1 METILLTCL
10 QAQLLWGRMQNH
22 PKITK
27 QIKNELLYELKL
39 VSPKNCSI
47 NAKPTE
53 RNANLQNK

>member
-1 METILLTCL
+1 MESILLTCL
-10 QAQLLWGRMQNH
+10 QVQLLWGRIEHH
-22 PKITK
+22 PRITT
-27 QIKNELLYELKL
+27 QIKNDLLYELRL